1 MSSGAA
7 HAQAGAV
14 LAVLGTG
21 AALVA
26 YGSGYL
32 PAPILGWAVA
42 GWWLGV
48 IITPDLDLAGRTH
61 EEARMARVPVI
72 GWLWR
77 IAWAPYAIIMPHRS
91 VWSHGLLIGT
101 AGRAAYVVAILLGAC
116 WLAGRTLALDWW
128 AAVWCLPGWA
138 CQDALHLLM
147 DGVSSA

>member
-14 LAVLGTG
+14 LAVLGTS

-61 EEARMARVPVI
+61 EEARLARVPVV

-77 IAWAPYAIIMPHRS
+77 IAWSPYAIMIPHRS

-101 AGRAAYVVAILLGAC
+101 AGRAAYLLALVLGAY
-116 WLAGRTLALDWW
+116 WIAGRTLRLDWW
-128 AAVWCLPGWA
+128 AAIWCLPGWIA
-138 CQDALHLLM
+138 QDGLHLLL
-147 DGVSSA
+147 DWGG